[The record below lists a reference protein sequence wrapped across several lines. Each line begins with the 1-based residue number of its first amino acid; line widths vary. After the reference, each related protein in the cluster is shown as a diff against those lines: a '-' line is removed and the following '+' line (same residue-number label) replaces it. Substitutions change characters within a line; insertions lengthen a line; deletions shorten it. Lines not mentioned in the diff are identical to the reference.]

1 MLIRARFHS
10 FSSLRLAISLLHHI
24 SVVSGDAA
32 VVVSLQAQQGS
43 IIALDFVCVRVGVES
58 VDVGP
63 LQFFI
68 KYCVDGLRLDC

>member
-58 VDVGP
+58 VDVGL
-63 LQFFI
+63 LQFFYKI
-68 KYCVDGLRLDC
+68 LC